1 MYALIQAR
9 NGAVLNTSTLL
20 MACMALVFGAA
31 VGVGAYAWWLRA
43 QAKASM
49 RMPSKWPLAARVL
62 MTNEEHEVFKWL
74 RATFHDHLVMI
85 KLPVLR
91 FTVPV
96 DKDKNGG
103 GARWQEL
110 LGGVYCTFTVCT
122 FNGHVVGCVDVP
134 GKRGLN
140 KTSRDLKE
148 SLLSDCRI
156 AYTLARSV
164 KLPKASA
171 MRAAFLGEMEIDD
184 QVEVEATRGGN
195 SSFHADLDSFTKEKR
210 AAARAAALQELNNND
225 ALKPIPR
232 SQAAGFN
239 PDGTG
244 AFGSDRSGRSP
255 QKWEDSFI
263 QSDDSRP
270 AKLNEF

>member
-1 MYALIQAR
+1 MAGVGL
-9 NGAVLNTSTLL
+9 VL
-20 MACMALVFGAA
+20 GAA
-31 VGVGAYAWWLRA
+31 LGVGVYAWWLHG
-43 QAKASM
+43 QANARM
-49 RMPSKWPLAARVL
+49 RMPSKWPLAARAL
-62 MTNEEHEVFKWL
+62 MTHEEYEVFKWL
-74 RATFHDHLVMI
+74 RATFHDHLVMV

-96 DKDKNGG
+96 SKDKNGA
-103 GARWQEL
+103 GARWQKL

-122 FNGHVVGCVDVP
+122 ANGNVVGCLDVP

-140 KTSRDLKE
+140 KINRELKE

-156 AYTLARSV
+156 AYTVVRSV

-171 MRAAFLGEMEIDD
+171 VRAAFLGEMALED
-184 QVEVEATRGGN
+184 QVEAQATRGGN

-210 AAARAAALQELNNND
+210 QAAKAAALQELNNHD
-225 ALKPIPR
+225 SLEPIPQ

-244 AFGSDRSGRSP
+244 ALGSGKSGRFP
-255 QKWEDSFI
+255 AKWDDSFI
-263 QSDDSRP
+263 QSDESRP
-270 AKLNEF
+270 AKLNGF

>member
-1 MYALIQAR
+1 MAGLGLVL
-9 NGAVLNTSTLL
+9 GAVL
-20 MACMALVFGAA
+20 GA
-31 VGVGAYAWWLRA
+31 GAYAWWLRG
-43 QAKASM
+43 QASARM

-62 MTNEEHEVFKWL
+62 MTNEEYEVFKWM
-74 RATFHDHLVMI
+74 RATFHDHLIMV

-96 DKDKNGG
+96 SKDKNGG

-122 FNGHVVGCVDVP
+122 ANGNVVGCLDVP

-140 KTSRDLKE
+140 KTNRELKE

-156 AYTLARSV
+156 AYTVARSV

-171 MRAAFLGEMEIDD
+171 MRAAFLGEMAIED
-184 QVEVEATRGGN
+184 QVEAEATRGGN
-195 SSFHADLDSFTKEKR
+195 SSFHADLDSFTREKR
-210 AAARAAALQELNNND
+210 LAAKAAALQELNNND

-232 SQAAGFN
+232 PQSAGFN
-239 PDGTG
+239 PDGSG
-244 AFGSDRSGRSP
+244 AFGSGKSGRFP
-255 QKWEDSFI
+255 QKWDDSFI
-263 QSDDSRP
+263 QSDESRP
-270 AKLNEF
+270 AKLSEL